1 MTNAY
6 AGTAGVSTAA
16 SGAVEE
22 TPEARTARKAAA
34 AKVHIQQQLDAL
46 HTSLEHWLDV
56 GDRVKAHT
64 TRQAIDTLETELAN
78 L

>member
-6 AGTAGVSTAA
+6 AGTAGVSTAV

-22 TPEARTARKAAA
+22 TPEARAARKAAA

-64 TRQAIDTLETELAN
+64 TRTAIEALESELAN